1 MWESLNAIAKLEGCS
16 VNDLCTRIDKQK
28 QLRENLSS
36 AIRVFVMKH
45 YRDKGTQEVP
55 ARAAEGWEKKVTIN
69 QKDVGDTDALDRLS
83 LSMFPLSSARLKSS
97 RLFKNTRLETMVE
110 LHNSEASGSMQI
122 RPRDIV
128 GMFPGDKK
136 DEAIIAKLA
145 ALPSFDVYSLRAS
158 LRALGIE
165 VAPENLELSGVMKEM
180 LTQYSQKFT
189 LPLILNIFGNDG
201 SIDKGD
207 LMKAI
212 QDPDVARV
220 QERLKAMSQKTGIPV
235 EEIPAFLREY
245 EDIFLSAAYY
255 RHNLEGISPRLNRC
269 AAWLAKLQKQRE
281 VVASPSTRA
290 SCRNVMRYM
299 GFLST
304 SARERLGRFTTG
316 FELFWKDMNQES
328 FKKLVV
334 DIEENHAG
342 TGAVLCGLTV
352 KVSGWAKKF
361 PRKDIGGPAESIIY
375 AMTEM
380 EPGLEELVANEQQAL
395 RERCALT
402 TH

>member
-1 MWESLNAIAKLEGCS
+1 
-16 VNDLCTRIDKQK
+16 
-28 QLRENLSS
+28 
-36 AIRVFVMKH
+36 
-45 YRDKGTQEVP
+45 
-55 ARAAEGWEKKVTIN
+55 
-69 QKDVGDTDALDRLS
+69 
-83 LSMFPLSSARLKSS
+83 
-97 RLFKNTRLETMVE
+97 
-110 LHNSEASGSMQI
+110 
-122 RPRDIV
+122 
-128 GMFPGDKK
+128 
-136 DEAIIAKLA
+136 
-145 ALPSFDVYSLRAS
+145 
-158 LRALGIE
+158 
-165 VAPENLELSGVMKEM
+165 
-180 LTQYSQKFT
+180 
-189 LPLILNIFGNDG
+189 
-201 SIDKGD
+201 
-207 LMKAI
+207 
-212 QDPDVARV
+212 
-220 QERLKAMSQKTGIPV
+220 
-235 EEIPAFLREY
+235 
-245 EDIFLSAAYY
+245 
-255 RHNLEGISPRLNRC
+255 
-269 AAWLAKLQKQRE
+269 
-281 VVASPSTRA
+281 
-290 SCRNVMRYM
+290 MRYM